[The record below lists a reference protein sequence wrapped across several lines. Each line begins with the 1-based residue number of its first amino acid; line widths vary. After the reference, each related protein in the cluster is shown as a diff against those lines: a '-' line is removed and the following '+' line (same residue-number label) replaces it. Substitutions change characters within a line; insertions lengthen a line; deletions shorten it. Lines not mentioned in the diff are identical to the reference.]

1 MDYSHIS
8 FEEFKRFSNYFR
20 PTDDPLRY
28 ILVGHMLIEEHLD
41 SYIKEFLPN
50 TRVFSQITGFRF
62 YQKSYLA
69 ESFDDREESDWL
81 WATIRKFNEIR
92 NKAAHK
98 LDHPGFNDK
107 VEEFIKYV
115 EANFPDLSSENYTS
129 LPRLSAAIAIIFALL
144 DYRLQLKREAIS
156 QDLL

>member
-1 MDYSHIS
+1 MDYSQIS
-8 FEEFKRFSNYFR
+8 FEEFKRFNNYFK

-41 SYIKEFLPN
+41 AYIKECLSN
-50 TRVFSQITGFRF
+50 IKVFKEISDFRF

-69 ESFDDREESDWL
+69 ESFDGQEESDWL
-81 WATIRKFNEIR
+81 WVAIRKFNEIR
-92 NKAAHK
+92 NKVAHK

-107 VEEFIKYV
+107 VEEFIKFV
-115 EANFPDLSSENYTS
+115 EFNFPDFASEDCTS

-144 DYRLQLKREAIS
+144 DFRLQVKRNAIPS
-156 QDLL
+156 HLL